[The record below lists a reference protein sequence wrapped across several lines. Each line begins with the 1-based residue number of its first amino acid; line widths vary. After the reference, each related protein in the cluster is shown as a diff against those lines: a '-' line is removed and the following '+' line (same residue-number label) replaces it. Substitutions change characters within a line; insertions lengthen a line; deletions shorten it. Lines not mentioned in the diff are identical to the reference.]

1 MTSFGGQIKT
11 NNTSDVFHICIL
23 QSSDKTILIIKGVFM
38 SLPGS
43 FQAIKKDGTIY
54 YRSSITHKSKH
65 ISLGSY
71 TTETEAHL
79 AYLEAGKLLS
89 DTELSLNNF
98 SEHSLLSFE
107 KWVVLINF
115 RDNNI
120 YFSTPIYVRPKFFYY
135 YLTRKIRLT
144 FDIDDLF
151 FYASH
156 KISRRG
162 GHLFVADYGMQLT
175 IAARYGIKNYAVL
188 DKDYRFIN
196 GDIYDYRYENIEILN
211 AYHGVSLTDKKE
223 KKKYCAKLHLH
234 GNYTIGY
241 YETALEAAIAYNK
254 AIDIV
259 KRNGCTK
266 NFTPNDMDGI
276 SPSVYADIYSKLKIS
291 DSILNYSI

>member
-1 MTSFGGQIKT
+1 
-11 NNTSDVFHICIL
+11 
-23 QSSDKTILIIKGVFM
+23 M

-43 FQAIKKDGTIY
+43 FQATKKDGTIY
-54 YRSSITHKSKH
+54 YRSSITYKNKH
-65 ISLGSY
+65 ISLGSFP
-71 TTETEAHL
+71 TDEEAHN
-79 AYLEAGKLLS
+79 AYLQAGSVIADKTLTIDS
-89 DTELSLNNF
+89 HTKDSF
-98 SEHSLLSFE
+98 LSFE

-135 YLTRKIRLT
+135 YLTHKIRLT

-156 KISRRG
+156 KISHRG

-175 IAARYGIKNYAVL
+175 INARYGIKNYAVL
-188 DKDYRFIN
+188 GKDYRFIN

-211 AYHGVSLTDKKE
+211 AYHGVSLSE
-223 KKKYCAKLHLH
+223 HRAKKKYCAKLHLH

-266 NFTPNDMDGI
+266 NFTFNEVESV

-291 DSILNYSI
+291 ESILKYE

>member
-1 MTSFGGQIKT
+1 MEGLH
-11 NNTSDVFHICIL
+11 NT
-23 QSSDKTILIIKGVFM
+23 M

-43 FQAIKKDGTIY
+43 FQAKKKDGTIY
-54 YRSSITHKSKH
+54 YRSSITYKNKH
-65 ISLGSY
+65 ISLGSFS
-71 TTETEAHL
+71 TDEEAHT
-79 AYLEAGKLLS
+79 AYLQAGAIIADKNLTIDS
-89 DTELSLNNF
+89 YNN
-98 SEHSLLSFE
+98 EIILSFE
-107 KWVVLINF
+107 KWIILINF

-175 IAARYGIKNYAVL
+175 INARYGIKNYAVL
-188 DKDYRFIN
+188 DKDFRFRN

-211 AYHGVSLTDKKE
+211 PYHGVSLSDAKE

-241 YETALEAAIAYNK
+241 YETALDAAIAYNK

-266 NFTPNDMDGI
+266 NFVVNEMEGI
-276 SPSVYADIYSKLKIS
+276 SPSVYADIYSKLKVS
-291 DSILNYSI
+291 ESIINYLAE

>member
-1 MTSFGGQIKT
+1 
-11 NNTSDVFHICIL
+11 
-23 QSSDKTILIIKGVFM
+23 M

-43 FQAIKKDGTIY
+43 FQAKKKDGTIY
-54 YRSSITHKSKH
+54 YRSSITYKNKH
-65 ISLGSY
+65 ISLGSFS
-71 TTETEAHL
+71 TDEQAHA
-79 AYLEAGKLLS
+79 AYVQAGTLIS
-89 DTELSLNNF
+89 DVSLTIDSYPQNSN
-98 SEHSLLSFE
+98 LPFE

-175 IAARYGIKNYAVL
+175 INARYGIKNYAVL

-196 GDIYDYRYENIEILN
+196 GDIYDYRYDNIEIMN
-211 AYHGVSLTDKKE
+211 TYHGVSLSDSKDTR
-223 KKKYCAKLHLH
+223 KYCAKIHLK

-259 KRNGCTK
+259 RRNGCSK
-266 NFTPNDMDGI
+266 NFAFNEIDEV
-276 SPSVYADIYSKLKIS
+276 SPMVYADIYSKLKLSKKIMGY
-291 DSILNYSI
+291 LPK

>member
-1 MTSFGGQIKT
+1 
-11 NNTSDVFHICIL
+11 
-23 QSSDKTILIIKGVFM
+23 M

-43 FQAIKKDGTIY
+43 FQAKKKDGTIY
-54 YRSSITHKSKH
+54 YRSSITYKNKH
-65 ISLGSY
+65 ISLGSFP
-71 TTETEAHL
+71 TDEEAHAAYVQAGEVL
-79 AYLEAGKLLS
+79 ADSEITLESYCTNILLPF
-89 DTELSLNNF
+89 D
-98 SEHSLLSFE
+98 

-120 YFSTPIYVRPKFFYY
+120 YFNTPIYLRPKFFYY
-135 YLTRKIRLT
+135 FLTQKIRLT

-151 FYASH
+151 FYSSH

-175 IAARYGIKNYAVL
+175 INARYGIKNYAVL

-196 GDIYDYRYENIEILN
+196 GDFYDYRYDNIEIIN
-211 AYHGVSLTDKKE
+211 TYYGVRLSDSKTS
-223 KKKYCAKLHLH
+223 KKYCAKIHLN

-259 KRNGCTK
+259 KRNGCTR
-266 NFTPNDMDGI
+266 NFMLNEMDGI
-276 SPSVYADIYSKLKIS
+276 SPSVYADIYSKLKVSKKIMGY
-291 DSILNYSI
+291 LPK

>member
-1 MTSFGGQIKT
+1 
-11 NNTSDVFHICIL
+11 
-23 QSSDKTILIIKGVFM
+23 M

-43 FQAIKKDGTIY
+43 FQARKKDGTLY
-54 YRSSITHKSKH
+54 YRSSITYKNKH
-65 ISLGSY
+65 ISLGSFS
-71 TTETEAHL
+71 TEEEAHA
-79 AYLEAGKLLS
+79 AYLHAGTLINDKNLTIDS
-89 DTELSLNNF
+89 YTDDTI
-98 SEHSLLSFE
+98 LSFG

-120 YFSTPIYVRPKFFYY
+120 YFNTPIYVRPKFFYY
-135 YLTRKIRLT
+135 YLTRTIRLT

-162 GHLFVADYGMQLT
+162 GHLFVADYGMQLSIHT
-175 IAARYGIKNYAVL
+175 RYGIKNYAVL

-211 AYHGVSLTDKKE
+211 TYHGVSLSDFKDT
-223 KKKYCAKLHLH
+223 KKYCAKIHLH

-259 KRNGCTK
+259 RRNGCMK
-266 NFTPNDMDGI
+266 SFSFNEIDEV
-276 SPSVYADIYSKLKIS
+276 SPSVYADIYSKLKVAEKVI
-291 DSILNYSI
+291 NY